1 MNRDHSV
8 IFETAT
14 KSALQTLVDWGL
26 LHFFYGILAHSSR
39 YNGHLNWICPLLSIF
54 SSLIPKMSMFS
65 LAISCLTI
73 SNLPW
78 FMDLTFKVPMQYC
91 SLQHWALL
99 SPPDTTTT
107 GHFFCF
113 GLKVKKWNLATQSC
127 PTLCNPVNCSPPDSP
142 FTKFTRQKYWS
153 GLPFPSPRDLPNPGI
168 EPGSP
173 AFQADSLLFEPQGSP
188 ALP

>member
-14 KSALQTLVDWGL
+14 KSALRTLVDWGL
-26 LHFFYGILAHSSR
+26 LHFFYGILACSSR
-39 YNGHLNWICPLLSIF
+39 HNGHLNWICPLLSIF

-73 SNLPW
+73 SNVPW

-91 SLQHWALL
+91 SLQHWTLL
-99 SPPDTTTT
+99 SPPDTTTA

-127 PTLCNPVNCSPPDSP
+127 PTLCNPVDCSPPDSP
-142 FTKFTRQKYWS
+142 FTKFTRQEYWS
-153 GLPFPSPRDLPNPGI
+153 GLPFPSPRDLPNPGT

-173 AFQADSLLFEPQGSP
+173 AFLADSLLFEPQGSP